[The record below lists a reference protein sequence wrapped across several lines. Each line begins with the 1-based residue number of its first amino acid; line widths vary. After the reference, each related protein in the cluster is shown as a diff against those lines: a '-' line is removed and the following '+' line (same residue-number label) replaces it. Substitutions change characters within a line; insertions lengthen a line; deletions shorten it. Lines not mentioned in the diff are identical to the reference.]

1 MASEFEDKMKDLRNN
16 FAQEQ
21 KKKLELENK
30 NILVNFVMIDIMMM
44 PKERLIKMITL
55 KLVAN

>member
-21 KKKLELENK
+21 KKKLEL
-30 NILVNFVMIDIMMM
+30 D
-44 PKERLIKMITL
+44 KELQ
-55 KLVAN
+55 